1 MRDLRRNQRKMYYS
15 LYGGQSEG
23 SGFDVLDT
31 VAKYSA
37 PVEFRAS
44 LSAGKSDAEDSP
56 FGKDVS
62 YDRIISTVN
71 KALPITETSLI
82 WYETEPIFREDGSVD
97 ASSADYKV
105 AAAPLDGLD
114 GVRIAIK
121 RIGKSNIPQGSTGDK
136 TGDKLVDD
144 ENDGDNPGDDA
155 PNRTVVDDLEDW

>member
-1 MRDLRRNQRKMYYS
+1 MAGSDANDKRRNIMRDLRRNQRKMYYS
-15 LYGGQSEG
+15 LYEEQSEE
-23 SGFDVLDT
+23 SDFDTLDT
-31 VAKYSA
+31 VAGYSA

-82 WYETEPIFREDGSVD
+82 WYESEPVLRKDGSAD

-105 AAAPLDGLD
+105 VAAPLDGLD

-121 RIGKSNIPQGSTGDK
+121 RIGKG
-136 TGDKLVDD
+136 
-144 ENDGDNPGDDA
+144 E
-155 PNRTVVDDLEDW
+155 RT

>member
-15 LYGGQSEG
+15 LHEAQSDG
-23 SGFDVLDT
+23 NDFDVLDT
-31 VAKYSA
+31 MAGYSA

-82 WYETEPIFREDGSVD
+82 WYETEPVFREDGSVD
-97 ASSADYKV
+97 ARSADYKV

-121 RIGKSNIPQGSTGDK
+121 RIRKSYMFQGSG
-136 TGDKLVDD
+136 
-144 ENDGDNPGDDA
+144 ENEPSEDGTTESIPGEDGA
-155 PNRTVVDDLEDW
+155 AGNAADDLESW